1 MITNEF
7 LDQMQEI
14 KAHKLLIRFQISVKI
29 VIMKLRSKFV
39 KIFEVWV
46 HHAWISDDLSIVES

>member
-46 HHAWISDDLSIVES
+46 HHA